1 MQKPT
6 HKDLVRNDQSAVI
19 TLKPAYV
26 PVSNR
31 TSSRSFWN

>member
-6 HKDLVRNDQSAVI
+6 HKDLGRNDQSAAI
-19 TLKPAYV
+19 TRKPAYV